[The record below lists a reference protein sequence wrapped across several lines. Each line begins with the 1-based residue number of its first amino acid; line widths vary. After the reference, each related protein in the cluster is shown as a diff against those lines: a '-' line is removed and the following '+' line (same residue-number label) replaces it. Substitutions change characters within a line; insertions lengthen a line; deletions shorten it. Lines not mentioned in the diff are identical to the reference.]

1 MILYIS
7 YIKKFKTVNID
18 ENDTVAK
25 EFMET
30 ENKDRIK
37 LNLQNLKKL
46 TKDGKEAE
54 TRSKI

>member
-1 MILYIS
+1 MILYRS

>member
-25 EFMET
+25 EYMET

>member
-7 YIKKFKTVNID
+7 YIKKIKTVNID
-18 ENDTVAK
+18 ENDTAPK

-37 LNLQNLKKL
+37 LNLQN
-46 TKDGKEAE
+46 
-54 TRSKI
+54 

>member
-7 YIKKFKTVNID
+7 YIKKLKTVNID

-37 LNLQNLKKL
+37 LNLQNL
-46 TKDGKEAE
+46 
-54 TRSKI
+54 

>member
-7 YIKKFKTVNID
+7 YIKKLKTVNID

-37 LNLQNLKKL
+37 LNLQNLQKL

>member
-1 MILYIS
+1 
-7 YIKKFKTVNID
+7 
-18 ENDTVAK
+18 
-25 EFMET
+25 MET

>member
-46 TKDGKEAE
+46 KKDGKEAE